1 MQCPRFHLP
10 TPSVRYLIRPRVG
23 CERRPVRSRR
33 RAHHTP
39 VRSHVLREELEV
51 HRRCAGR
58 PGRDLSVAESDMG
71 SPPARHERR
80 ARWCAHLLAVVR
92 AQAYSVHR
100 ERGEV
105 RRGVHEV
112 GALVPARAAGTREV
126 RCGVACHRERPG
138 GGARATRPMSLNP
151 RSSTVMSTRW
161 GLRLARA
168 SAAAPPAAAL
178 TTVSL
183 LDPRASD
190 GVEELPVCDL
200 ARLFSCAGGVPR
212 PGTSLDGS
220 TRSARATT
228 PVMLSSRR
236 PATGDARRVD
246 VQLSRRLELDATSG
260 CPVEAVARPR
270 PGRWR
275 RRDRGDRPG
284 LRHPPC
290 TRTGRIFAWCPARLR
305 D

>member
-1 MQCPRFHLP
+1 MHRRSPG
-10 TPSVRYLIRPRVG
+10 RPRGDLRVSQTH
-23 CERRPVRSRR
+23 VRG
-33 RAHHTP
+33 P
-39 VRSHVLREELEV
+39 P
-51 HRRCAGR
+51 
-58 PGRDLSVAESDMG
+58 PGHQG
-71 SPPARHERR
+71 R
-80 ARWCAHLLAVVR
+80 ARWRAHLLAVVR
-92 AQAYSVHR
+92 AQAHSVHR

-228 PVMLSSRR
+228 PVMLSSSAPSNRRCAAAFAYGCLGGWGSEATSAAPCRSRRAASSGAASSGVTEVMDQASAIR
-236 PATGDARRVD
+236 PARR
-246 VQLSRRLELDATSG
+246 
-260 CPVEAVARPR
+260 
-270 PGRWR
+270 
-275 RRDRGDRPG
+275 
-284 LRHPPC
+284 
-290 TRTGRIFAWCPARLR
+290 TRIGIFAW
-305 D
+305 